1 MCSKF
6 HYEEQLLEKMIRM
19 ELKMIDLEKFVNSMT
34 EELQREKV
42 VSKSEIKNTM
52 QAESETVRNA
62 LERIHKDREL
72 QKSEIEAVINSTTE
86 NLQSKAMK
94 LMTEIQN
101 NMQATSENVSSVLQV
116 LHREQKRGKCGC
128 TVINIRLP

>member
-72 QKSEIEAVINSTTE
+72 QKREIEAVINSTTE
-86 NLQSKAMK
+86 NLQSKEMK
-94 LMTEIQN
+94 LVTEIQN
-101 NMQATSENVSSVLQV
+101 NIQATSKNVSSVLQV
-116 LHREQKRGKCGC
+116 LYREQKRGKCGC